1 MAELRQKGPL
11 VNRPDGVTF
20 CELITEAVY
29 TKGRENTTSFN
40 LSRHKNVDLPSSDG
54 RWESRSGPPIS

>member
-40 LSRHKNVDLPSSDG
+40 LSRHKNVDLPLSNG
-54 RWESRSGPPIS
+54 R